1 MSYEPQADT
10 LAGRTLQFFRSRR
23 DEELEPRD
31 IASKFG
37 CSVSSVPA
45 LLAGCVANGL
55 LVRRKDETQAWVYVA
70 GPKLSATPDPVPS
83 SPPAHARVPA
93 AGAASAPASRR
104 SPLPVLDVAAITVRR
119 DVQDPGRV
127 DSRRAAYFAALDK
140 LDAPKTAID
149 IDKRYRGAIAKA
161 AQDYVKQAGN
171 HAKRFAF
178 RAHPD
183 NAAQCIVLR
192 EA

>member
-55 LVRRKDETQAWVYVA
+55 LVRRKDETQAWVYAA
-70 GPKLSATPDPVPS
+70 GPKLGATPDP
-83 SPPAHARVPA
+83 SPAPVLAPA

-171 HAKRFAF
+171 KAKRFAF